1 MLNHKKTINM
11 KKIHLVA
18 ISFAFVAAVAG
29 IFIACTKEAEPATPL
44 MSKSIAA
51 DEAQLDEMFRSFWAH
66 CDYAYEEKHEAFFEV
81 CRDEDMGEFLDV
93 TGLQESDIEKMTS
106 LAITIIEKKQ
116 SEDPEYLKDV
126 EVCETCGKA
135 SLQDIYYNIAEINT
149 LRKDIL
155 DMDPSY
161 ADSVVVALPPFRD
174 ECDRNCRN
182 ISYLDASYFK
192 CYILCLLR
200 AEAEKIRNID
210 DNLHGLQSGVK
221 DDYKP

>member
-29 IFIACTKEAEPATPL
+29 TFIACTKEAEPATPL

-81 CRDEDMGEFLDV
+81 CREEDMDGFLDV
-93 TGLQESDIEKMTS
+93 TGLQRDFIRQMTS
-106 LAITIIEKKQ
+106 IANGIIEERLR
-116 SEDPEYLKDV
+116 EDPNLLDDV
-126 EVCETCGKA
+126 EVCETCGQA

-149 LRKDIL
+149 LRKEIL

-161 ADSVVVALPPFRD
+161 ADSVVCKVKPFPSL
-174 ECDRNCRN
+174 C
-182 ISYLDASYFK
+182 ILK
-192 CYILCLLR
+192 CYLNSVSEEGYYKCVLLCLLR
-200 AEAEKIRNID
+200 AQAERLGDID

>member
-18 ISFAFVAAVAG
+18 ISFAFAAAVAG

-44 MSKSIAA
+44 MSKSIAD

-81 CRDEDMGEFLDV
+81 CREEDMDGFLDV
-93 TGLQESDIEKMTS
+93 TGLQRDFIRQMTS
-106 LAITIIEKKQ
+106 IANGIIEERLR
-116 SEDPEYLKDV
+116 EDPNLLDDV

-149 LRKDIL
+149 LRKGIL
-155 DMDPSY
+155 DKDPGY

-200 AEAEKIRNID
+200 AEAERIRNID

>member
-1 MLNHKKTINM
+1 M

-18 ISFAFVAAVAG
+18 ISFAFAAAVAG

-44 MSKSIAA
+44 MSKSIAD

-81 CRDEDMGEFLDV
+81 CREEDMDGFLDV
-93 TGLQESDIEKMTS
+93 TGLQRDFIRQMTS
-106 LAITIIEKKQ
+106 IANGIIEERLR
-116 SEDPEYLKDV
+116 EDPNLLDDV
-126 EVCETCGKA
+126 EVCETCGQA

-149 LRKDIL
+149 LRKGIL
-155 DMDPSY
+155 DKDPGY
-161 ADSVVVALPPFRD
+161 ADSVVVTMPPFLNPC
-174 ECDRNCRN
+174 EYYCYIAGGNFEEQ
-182 ISYLDASYFK
+182 YK
-192 CYILCLLR
+192 CYLLCLLR
-200 AEAEKIRNID
+200 SQAEKLRNLD

>member
-1 MLNHKKTINM
+1 MLNHKKTTNM
-11 KKIHLVA
+11 KKINLVA

-29 IFIACTKEAEPATPL
+29 TFIACTKEAEPATPL

-66 CDYAYEEKHEAFFEV
+66 CDYAYEEKHEAFFEA
-81 CRDEDMGEFLDV
+81 CMDDDMGEFLDV
-93 TGLQESDIEKMTS
+93 TGLQGSYIEQMTS
-106 LAITIIEKKQ
+106 LAISIIEKKQ
-116 SEDPEYLKDV
+116 DEDPEYLKDV
-126 EVCETCGKA
+126 EDCETCGQA

-149 LRKDIL
+149 LRKEIL

-161 ADSVVVALPPFRD
+161 ADSVVCKVKPFPSL
-174 ECDRNCRN
+174 C
-182 ISYLDASYFK
+182 ILK
-192 CYILCLLR
+192 CYLNSVSEEGYYKCVLLCLLR
-200 AEAEKIRNID
+200 AQAERLGDID